1 VTAADA
7 APTPE
12 PPPLHRN
19 RDFLLLWSGQAISVL
34 GSRVSSIAYPLLVL
48 ALTHSPARTGVAG
61 FASTL
66 PYLLFQLPAGV
77 WLDRWNRRRAMMIS
91 DLVRAIALGSI
102 GVAWL
107 AGTLTFGQI
116 AVVGFVEGSMFVI
129 ASVAEPAAVAHVVPA
144 QQLPTALAQNEAR
157 VRGAMLLGQPLGG
170 LLFGIGEAIPFL
182 VDAVSYVASLA
193 TLRAIRS
200 DFGGGERATFHG
212 RSAWGEMLEGL
223 GWLWR
228 NPLLRDAAWLVAVSN
243 LVFQAGYLVVIVLA
257 QRKGASPTQIGL
269 IVAGTGVG
277 GVAGS
282 LIAPSVQ
289 RRVQPRWVVI
299 GCNWIW
305 ALLFPLFAV
314 APGPL
319 ALGAVWAAAA
329 FVGPVW
335 NVVLGTYAI
344 VLVPEAL
351 RARVASAE
359 LQLAYGAIPIGSLF
373 AAVLLARLSPAAA
386 MSVLAGVM
394 LVTAIVAT
402 ADPAVRAAPA
412 LHDDR

>member
-1 VTAADA
+1 
-7 APTPE
+7 
-12 PPPLHRN
+12 
-19 RDFLLLWSGQAISVL
+19 
-34 GSRVSSIAYPLLVL
+34 
-48 ALTHSPARTGVAG
+48 
-61 FASTL
+61 
-66 PYLLFQLPAGV
+66 
-77 WLDRWNRRRAMMIS
+77 MMIS

-243 LVFQAGYLVVIVLA
+243 LIFQAGYLVVIVLA
-257 QRKGASPTQIGL
+257 Q
-269 IVAGTGVG
+269 
-277 GVAGS
+277 
-282 LIAPSVQ
+282 
-289 RRVQPRWVVI
+289 
-299 GCNWIW
+299 
-305 ALLFPLFAV
+305 
-314 APGPL
+314 
-319 ALGAVWAAAA
+319 
-329 FVGPVW
+329 
-335 NVVLGTYAI
+335 
-344 VLVPEAL
+344 
-351 RARVASAE
+351 
-359 LQLAYGAIPIGSLF
+359 
-373 AAVLLARLSPAAA
+373 
-386 MSVLAGVM
+386 
-394 LVTAIVAT
+394 
-402 ADPAVRAAPA
+402 
-412 LHDDR
+412 

>member
-1 VTAADA
+1 
-7 APTPE
+7 
-12 PPPLHRN
+12 
-19 RDFLLLWSGQAISVL
+19 
-34 GSRVSSIAYPLLVL
+34 
-48 ALTHSPARTGVAG
+48 
-61 FASTL
+61 
-66 PYLLFQLPAGV
+66 
-77 WLDRWNRRRAMMIS
+77 
-91 DLVRAIALGSI
+91 ALGSI

-170 LLFGIGEAIPFL
+170 LLFGIGEA
-182 VDAVSYVASLA
+182 
-193 TLRAIRS
+193 
-200 DFGGGERATFHG
+200 
-212 RSAWGEMLEGL
+212 
-223 GWLWR
+223 
-228 NPLLRDAAWLVAVSN
+228 
-243 LVFQAGYLVVIVLA
+243 
-257 QRKGASPTQIGL
+257 SPTQIGL

-289 RRVQPRWVVI
+289 RRVHPRWVVI

-344 VLVPEAL
+344 
-351 RARVASAE
+351 
-359 LQLAYGAIPIGSLF
+359 
-373 AAVLLARLSPAAA
+373 
-386 MSVLAGVM
+386 
-394 LVTAIVAT
+394 
-402 ADPAVRAAPA
+402 
-412 LHDDR
+412 